1 MRERVE
7 EQRREELFEK
17 IVDTLGEMPDSL
29 RDVFALSHYRGL
41 SVSEI
46 AVELGRTEEEV
57 RCLLEKANEFF
68 SEQLSS
74 QSATNVASECV
85 CCS

>member
-17 IVDTLGEMPDSL
+17 IVDTLGEMPEAL
-29 RDVFALSHYRGL
+29 RDVFALSHYRGF

-46 AVELGRTEEEV
+46 AVELGQSDEEV
-57 RCLLEKANEFF
+57 RCLLERANAFF
-68 SEQLSS
+68 SARLAAQPGIALP
-74 QSATNVASECV
+74 ECA
-85 CCS
+85 CCG